1 MPATLMSLLWL
12 VLLQRPRCLG
22 MTSRVRK
29 KQRFLFQETS
39 LVLNWEILSPSM
51 PVFFKID
58 QSVLT
63 GKSLPVTKNPGD
75 EVFSG
80 STCKQGEIEYVVIA
94 TSVIPSSGKHHILWI
109 APTK

>member
-12 VLLQRPRCLG
+12 VLLQRPRQIVACLLQG
-22 MTSRVRK
+22 DP
-29 KQRFLFQETS
+29 L
-39 LVLNWEILSPSM
+39 
-51 PVFFKID
+51 KID